1 MNIVSSNTIYS
12 KKVEEQ
18 PFNEIRKIHG
28 SHIISSDYPAYLV
41 DESKLEGT
49 AAWLFFPKSETE
61 IISIINYL
69 REKKIPTYISAART
83 GIVGSS
89 VPICGS
95 IFSIEKMDKMLGLGF
110 DENRRLYFCRFEPGI
125 TLKAINEK
133 LLKKEVEE
141 VKELTPN
148 TISRFMEE
156 KKSYYYPMDPTEMSA
171 SISGTVATNASGAGT
186 FKYGATRKWVKK
198 IRVALSFGEIL
209 EIQRGKYFASN
220 DGTFIIKQT
229 DGTDIVFKIP
239 SYEFNTNVKNVAGI
253 YAKPNMDLIDL
264 FIGSEGIFGV
274 ITEVEVWILEKHPL
288 ISNVLFFNSEDDAL
302 DFVKKIR
309 NNQTVNPEFIEYFSG
324 ESLDLLRNVQSKNP
338 TLINMPQIP
347 FKARSAIF
355 FDLPYSENNLI
366 PYFEKI
372 GKLAKQCNTTLETS
386 WSGYDNREFARFK
399 HFRHALPETVNTIIA
414 ERKRHYP
421 DLHKL
426 GTDMCVPEEKL
437 DEMMK
442 YYHSVL
448 REAALEYVIFG
459 HIGDNHVHLNILP
472 KNTEELEHG
481 LKIYKLF
488 AEKAVEYGGSVS
500 AEHGIGKIK
509 IEFLKF
515 MYSEEEIEQMRAVK
529 RALDPL
535 LLFNSGNIFESKAV

>member
-1 MNIVSSNTIYS
+1 MNIVASNIIYS
-12 KKVEEQ
+12 KKVEFV

-28 SHIISSDYPAYLV
+28 SQIISTDYPAYLV

-49 AAWLFFPKSETE
+49 ADWLFFPKSEAE
-61 IISIINYL
+61 IISIIDYL

-89 VPICGS
+89 VPKCGS
-95 IFSIEKMDKMLGLGF
+95 IFSIEKMDKMLGFGF
-110 DENRRLYFCRFEPGI
+110 DENKGKYFCRFEPGI
-125 TLKAINEK
+125 TLKAINDII
-133 LLKKEVEE
+133 LKKEVER

-148 TISRFMEE
+148 TISRFIEE

-186 FKYGATRKWVKK
+186 YKYGATRKWVKK
-198 IRVALSFGEIL
+198 IRVALAIGEIL

-220 DGTFIIKQT
+220 DGTFIVKLT
-229 DGTDIVFKIP
+229 DGTDLVFKIP
-239 SYEFNTNVKNVAGI
+239 SYEFNTNVKNAAGI
-253 YAKPNMDLIDL
+253 YAKPNMDFIDL

-274 ITEVEVWILEKHPL
+274 ITEVEVWIIEKHPL

-309 NNQTVNPEFIEYFSG
+309 NNQAVNPEFIEYFSG
-324 ESLDLLRNVQSKNP
+324 ESLDLLRNVQSKTP
-338 TLINMPQIP
+338 AIINMPQIP

-355 FDLPYSENNLI
+355 FDLPYSEDNLVS
-366 PYFEKI
+366 YFKKI
-372 GKLAKQCNTTLETS
+372 DKMAKQCNTTLETS

-399 HFRHALPETVNTIIA
+399 HFRHALPETVNSIIV
-414 ERKRHYP
+414 ERKRQYP

-426 GTDMCVPEEKL
+426 GTDMCVPEEKFG
-437 DEMMK
+437 EMMK
-442 YYHSVL
+442 FYHSVL

-472 KNTEELEHG
+472 RNTEELELG
-481 LKIYKLF
+481 LKIYERF
-488 AEKAVEYGGSVS
+488 AKKAVEYGGSVS
-500 AEHGIGKIK
+500 AEHGIGRIK
-509 IEFLKF
+509 VDFLKF
-515 MYSEEEIEQMRAVK
+515 MYDEKEIEQMRTVK
-529 RALDPL
+529 RALDSL
-535 LLFNSGNIFESKAV
+535 LMFNCGNIFEIKEV

>member
-1 MNIVSSNTIYS
+1 MNIVASNIIYS
-12 KKVEEQ
+12 KKVEFVS
-18 PFNEIRKIHG
+18 FNKIHKIHG
-28 SHIISSDYPAYLV
+28 SQIISTDYPAYLV

-49 AAWLFFPKSETE
+49 ADWLFFPKSEAE
-61 IISIINYL
+61 IISIIDYL
-69 REKKIPTYISAART
+69 REKKIPAYISAART

-89 VPICGS
+89 VPKCGS
-95 IFSIEKMDKMLGLGF
+95 IFSIEKMDKMLGFGF
-110 DENRRLYFCRFEPGI
+110 DENKGKYFCRFEPGI
-125 TLKAINEK
+125 TLKAINDII
-133 LLKKEVEE
+133 LKKEVER

-148 TISRFMEE
+148 TISRFIEE

-186 FKYGATRKWVKK
+186 YKYGATRKWVKK
-198 IRVALSFGEIL
+198 IRVALAIGEIL

-220 DGTFIIKQT
+220 DGTFIVKLT
-229 DGTDIVFKIP
+229 DGTNLVFKIP
-239 SYEFNTNVKNVAGI
+239 SYEFNTNVKNTAGI

-274 ITEVEVWILEKHPL
+274 ITEVEIWIVEKHPL

-309 NNQTVNPEFIEYFSG
+309 NNQAVNPEFIEYFSG

-338 TLINMPQIP
+338 AVINMPQIP

-355 FDLPYSENNLI
+355 FDLPYSEDNLVS
-366 PYFEKI
+366 YFKKI
-372 GKLAKQCNTTLETS
+372 DKMAKQCNTTLETS

-399 HFRHALPETVNTIIA
+399 HFRHTLPETVNSIIV
-414 ERKRHYP
+414 ERKRQYP

-426 GTDMCVPEEKL
+426 GTDMCVPEEKFG
-437 DEMMK
+437 EMMK

-448 REAALEYVIFG
+448 REASLEYVIFG

-472 KNTEELEHG
+472 KNTEELEFG
-481 LKIYKLF
+481 LKIYEQF
-488 AEKAVEYGGSVS
+488 AKKAVEYGGSIS
-500 AEHGIGKIK
+500 AEHGIGRIK
-509 IEFLKF
+509 VDFLKF
-515 MYSEEEIEQMRAVK
+515 MYDEKEIEQMRAVK
-529 RALDPL
+529 RALDSSL
-535 LLFNSGNIFESKAV
+535 MFNCGNIFEIKEV